1 MTVPEEEVTAF
12 IMTDVHPVVVVKVWD
27 KKVKLLAVLVG
38 SLLSVNSVSHH
49 QECRWGPHIRSLQ
62 IFVFRSYRSAEL
74 VTEVPGA
81 RVGSN
86 PDSIEMVSAD
96 IPIDW
101 LLAWTGQ
108 HPLQVGRTWR
118 KIFIVPQQKTPGPAI
133 IGLACM
139 PGDHGWRLVLEIIG
153 IHYDAKTGLFQIACA
168 IDGFGPLLRLGQG
181 GQQHSGQNC
190 NDRDD
195 YQ

>member
-86 PDSIEMVSAD
+86 PDSIEMISAD

-101 LLAWTGQ
+101 LLGWTGQ
-108 HPLQVGRTWR
+108 HALRVGRTWR
-118 KIFIVPQQKTPGPAI
+118 EIFIVP
-133 IGLACM
+133 
-139 PGDHGWRLVLEIIG
+139 
-153 IHYDAKTGLFQIACA
+153 
-168 IDGFGPLLRLGQG
+168 
-181 GQQHSGQNC
+181 
-190 NDRDD
+190 
-195 YQ
+195 